1 MEYILTLRQ
10 VSDVANGLNYL
21 HAYNVIHGDLKW
33 VRRVPTQPL
42 NLLHISQSS
51 ILVDG
56 TGRAR
61 LADFGLAAIVLDS
74 GPTAPIEDGHAVRW
88 AAPEILDKQ
97 SPVSIKSDVYSFAMV
112 VIAVRPKKVFNKLV
126 YL

>member
-1 MEYILTLRQ
+1 M
-10 VSDVANGLNYL
+10 DN
-21 HAYNVIHGDLKW
+21 
-33 VRRVPTQPL
+33 
-42 NLLHISQSS
+42 
-51 ILVDG
+51 

-74 GPTAPIEDGHAVRW
+74 GPAGPIEDGHAVRW

-97 SPVSIKSDVYSFAMV
+97 SSVSSKSDLYSFAMV
-112 VIAVRPKKVFNKLV
+112 VIAVRLKNLSNKLV